1 MLKAYDHCL
10 YKSRSIDLSTHL
22 PFAIDEGG
30 SDPILFMLGDC
41 ETIFLCETLDT
52 RIDDSEIF
60 FLFFVFKD

>member
-1 MLKAYDHCL
+1 M
-10 YKSRSIDLSTHL
+10 HL

-30 SDPILFMLGDC
+30 SDLILFMLGDC

-60 FLFFVFKD
+60 FLFFFFQGLGCV